1 MSLRLKHKTVEIDG
15 VSYPICFNMSVLER
29 LQDGPGAGSIGHLME
44 LPAYSVVFDMLKA
57 MLDDACEDN
66 PDLPEVPLK
75 RLKKLYSPKELGEM
89 GVLRMFTAAMD
100 VHGIAPG
107 MDASD
112 TDSAKQ
118 PETGTEGN

>member
-1 MSLRLKHKTVEIDG
+1 MSLQLKHKTVEIDG

-29 LQDGPGAGSIGHLME
+29 LQDGPGKGSIGHLME

-66 PDLPEVPLK
+66 PDLPEVSLK

-89 GVLRMFTAAMD
+89 GVLRMFTAALD
-100 VHGIAPG
+100 VHGIVPG
-107 MDASD
+107 MAD
-112 TDSAKQ
+112 TDNASQ